1 MLWAHQTGVRS
12 RPVKYAFRSE
22 IDEYYFP
29 FAVAP
34 EIISLQGASKASDIW
49 SLGCTIVE
57 LLEGKPPWSELDS
70 NMAVLFKIVEE
81 EWPIPEHYSDELQ
94 KFLRLCFQKDPSER
108 PTAETLFDHNW
119 IREEIGLDP
128 VSFNDGEL
136 WPHQKR
142 CPHGSFLFFQRLRS
156 HDSIPFLRRIS
167 GDAVRLQQL
176 RFDAGPSA
184 SFSHLRDVSSPI
196 EGSFRDW
203 KVDRRRPVL
212 TEMAYTTPERPGLRS
227 GAGSA
232 FSVRSENTD
241 PGQARHPDLI
251 EAERQRALAKLTNVT
266 APYTPGMPNVTPIL
280 QVHYPT
286 RAKERLER
294 LRETESRRESEET
307 VSVSRSSRIRSSR
320 DFRAEALDSIH
331 QTITKHN
338 SNKRSRES
346 SQTILA
352 SASQRDHQESQE
364 RTMRAKPSQVHV
376 PPFDSSIAKSSIP
389 VSSAGSPIHDRAD
402 NKGECTLQ

>member
-1 MLWAHQTGVRS
+1 MLLSSFV
-12 RPVKYAFRSE
+12 
-22 IDEYYFP
+22 
-29 FAVAP
+29 VAP

-81 EWPIPEHYSDELQ
+81 EWPIPEHYSKELQ
-94 KFLRLCFQKDPSER
+94 CFLRLCFQKDPSER

-128 VSFNDGEL
+128 VSGYDRDHFRRIPVSSLDL
-136 WPHQKR
+136 P
-142 CPHGSFLFFQRLRS
+142 SQRLRS

-176 RFDAGPSA
+176 RFDAGPPT
-184 SFSHLRDVSSPI
+184 SFSHLRDASSPV

-212 TEMAYTTPERPGLRS
+212 SEMAYTTPERPGLRS

-232 FSVRSENTD
+232 FSVRSEDTD
-241 PGQARHPDLI
+241 PGQARPPDLI
-251 EAERQRALAKLTNVT
+251 EAERQRAFAKLTNT
-266 APYTPGMPNVTPIL
+266 TEPYTPGMPNITPIT

-294 LRETESRRESEET
+294 LRETESRRESAET
-307 VSVSRSSRIRSSR
+307 VSGLKPSRKRSSR
-320 DFRAEALDSIH
+320 DFRAEALDSI
-331 QTITKHN
+331 QKTIANHE
-338 SNKRSRES
+338 SNNRSRES
-346 SQTILA
+346 SQTILP
-352 SASQRDHQESQE
+352 SASQQDHQETQE
-364 RTMRAKPSQVHV
+364 RTVRAKPPQVHGSRL
-376 PPFDSSIAKSSIP
+376 DSSSKAPLIP
-389 VSSAGSPIHDRAD
+389 VSSAGTIVHDRAD
-402 NKGECTLQ
+402 KQGECTVQ